1 MDLGERFIGVF
12 LATAA
17 YRIHKENLEAEDKRH
32 RETQLSDSNAY
43 KSFWADHIL

>member
-12 LATAA
+12 LATVA
-17 YRIHKENLEAEDKRH
+17 YRMHKEN

-43 KSFWADHIL
+43 KSFWADHILFTRLSY